1 MLIII
6 LYYLEYQIILLIFAS
21 KVKIINIKNDMA
33 VSRFLLIFIT
43 SFASMLMTFW
53 IYFKILAIAKAKNL
67 VDNPNARKLQKRPIP
82 VLGGIAVFF
91 GVLCGT
97 LVGCC
102 LMDCGVVLPII
113 LAMSMMLYVGSIDD
127 IIDLS
132 PRNRIIIE
140 VLAILGIIFSDGAC
154 IDSLHGLWGIESFSW
169 WIGVPLTVFA
179 GVGIINAM
187 NMIDGV
193 NGLSSGLCIT
203 FSIMFG
209 MAMYRALDY
218 PNAML
223 AFVYAG
229 ALIPFLIHNV
239 LGKTS
244 KMFIGDAGTM
254 TMGILMTWY
263 VIQMLRHDHYTG
275 WAIYVKHQ
283 QLSLVALTLAIL
295 SVPVGD
301 TLRVMFR
308 RIMKGHSPFK
318 ADKTHLHHMLLNYS
332 GSHSITSLIEI
343 AIAIIIV
350 LVWLISYLNNLS
362 IEMQFY
368 LVLVAAMILVWGSY
382 AYLSF
387 QNKRNSVAAFRIRKW
402 LGKIRQ
408 GDKEWWAKLQYFID
422 TPIKPKS
429 HAKHSDEQHDNGSF
443 DEKNR

>member
-1 MLIII
+1 
-6 LYYLEYQIILLIFAS
+6 
-21 KVKIINIKNDMA
+21 MA
-33 VSRFLLIFIT
+33 VSHYLLMFIT

-53 IYFKILAIAKAKNL
+53 VYFKILAIAKEKNL
-67 VDNPNARKLQKRPIP
+67 VDNPDARKLQKRPIP
-82 VLGGIAVFF
+82 VMGGIAVFF

-102 LMDCGVVLPII
+102 LMDCGVVIPIV
-113 LAMSMMLYVGSIDD
+113 LAMSMMLYIGAIDD

-140 VLAILGIIFSDGAC
+140 VLAILGLIYSDGAC
-154 IDSLHGLWGIESFSW
+154 IDSLHGLWGIETFSW

-209 MAMYRALDY
+209 FAMFKGHDY

-223 AFVYAG
+223 AFVFAG
-229 ALIPFLIHNV
+229 ALVPFLIHNV

-263 VIQMLRHDHYTG
+263 VIQMLRSDHNDQ
-275 WAIYVKHQ
+275 WSRYVSSPH
-283 QLSLVALTLAIL
+283 LGLVALTLAIL
-295 SVPVGD
+295 AVPVGD

-308 RIMKGHSPFK
+308 RIMKGYSPFK
-318 ADKTHLHHMLLNYS
+318 ADKTHLHHMILNYS
-332 GSHSITSLIEI
+332 GSHSITSLMEI
-343 AIAIIIV
+343 SIAIIIV
-350 LVWLISYLNNLS
+350 S
-362 IEMQFY
+362 IWAIAFKTHCSINAQFY
-368 LVLVAAMILVWGSY
+368 IVLAAAAILVWGTY
-382 AYLSF
+382 AYLSQ
-387 QNKRNSVAAFRIRKW
+387 QNKRNSTAAFRIRRR
-402 LGKIRQ
+402 LTMMRQ
-408 GDKEWWAKLQYFID
+408 GDKEWWSHLQRLID
-422 TPIKPKS
+422 TPIGPRRDAAHPDYQADKS
-429 HAKHSDEQHDNGSF
+429 SSEESKH
-443 DEKNR
+443 

>member
-1 MLIII
+1 
-6 LYYLEYQIILLIFAS
+6 
-21 KVKIINIKNDMA
+21 MA
-33 VSRFLLIFIT
+33 VSRFLFIFIT

-53 IYFKILAIAKAKNL
+53 IYFKILAIAKEKNL

-82 VLGGIAVFF
+82 VMGGIAVFF

-97 LVGCC
+97 LVASC

-113 LAMSMMLYVGSIDD
+113 LAMSMMLYIGAIDD

-132 PRNRIIIE
+132 PRNRFIIE
-140 VLAILGIIFSDGAC
+140 ILAVLGIIFSDGAC

-209 MAMYRALDY
+209 IAMFRAHDY

-263 VIQMLRHDHYTG
+263 VIQMLRHDHAFH
-275 WAIYVKHQ
+275 WMRYVTRQ

-295 SVPVGD
+295 AVPVGD

-308 RIMKGHSPFK
+308 RIMKGKSPFK

-332 GSHSITSLIEI
+332 GSHSITSLMEI

-350 LVWLISYLNNLS
+350 IIWAITFKTHCS
-362 IEMQFY
+362 INAQFY
-368 LVLVAAMILVWGSY
+368 VVLASAALLVWGTY
-382 AYLSF
+382 AYLSL
-387 QNKRNSVAAFRIRKW
+387 QNKRNSTAAFRIRKW
-402 LGKIRQ
+402 LTRMRQ
-408 GDKEWWAKLQYFID
+408 GDKEWWANLQRLID
-422 TPIKPKS
+422 TPHGPNKGKVQ
-429 HAKHSDEQHDNGSF
+429 SDNSF
-443 DEKNR
+443 EKK

>member
-1 MLIII
+1 ML
-6 LYYLEYQIILLIFAS
+6 
-21 KVKIINIKNDMA
+21 
-33 VSRFLLIFIT
+33 VSRIVFLLLA

-53 IYFKILAIAKAKNL
+53 VYFKILAIAKEKNL
-67 VDNPNARKLQKRPIP
+67 VDNPDARKLQKRPVP
-82 VLGGIAVFF
+82 VMGGIAVFF
-91 GVLCGT
+91 GVICGT
-97 LVGCC
+97 LFATCIC
-102 LMDCGVVLPII
+102 DCDAVLPIV
-113 LAMSMMLYVGSIDD
+113 LAMSMMLYVGAIDD

-140 VLAILGIIFSDGAC
+140 VLAILGLIYSDGAC
-154 IDSLHGLWGIESFSW
+154 IDSLHGLWGIESYSW

-203 FSIMFG
+203 FSFMFG
-209 MAMYRALDY
+209 ITMFKGHDY

-229 ALIPFLIHNV
+229 ALVPFLIHNV

-263 VIQMLRHDHYTG
+263 VIQMLRHDHNSQ
-275 WAIYVKHQ
+275 WMKYVSDQ

-295 SVPVGD
+295 AVPVGD

-308 RIMKGHSPFK
+308 RITKGNSPFK

-332 GSHSITSLIEI
+332 GSHSLTSLMEI

-350 LVWLISYLNNLS
+350 IIWAVAFKTHCS
-362 IEMQFY
+362 IDAQFY
-368 LVLVAAMILVWGSY
+368 IVLAAAAFLVWGTY

-387 QNKRNSVAAFRIRKW
+387 QNKRNSKSAYRIRRYLTKM
-402 LGKIRQ
+402 RQ
-408 GDKEWWAKLQYFID
+408 GDREWWAWLQNKID
-422 TPIKPKS
+422 TPRPLKRKS
-429 HAKHSDEQHDNGSF
+429 EDDNP
-443 DEKNR
+443 D

>member
-1 MLIII
+1 MI
-6 LYYLEYQIILLIFAS
+6 
-21 KVKIINIKNDMA
+21 
-33 VSRFLLIFIT
+33 VSRIVFLLLA
-43 SFASMLMTFW
+43 SFVSMLMTFW
-53 IYFKILAIAKAKNL
+53 VYFKILAIAKEKNL
-67 VDNPNARKLQKRPIP
+67 VDNPDARKLQKRPVP
-82 VLGGIAVFF
+82 VMGGIAVFF
-91 GVLCGT
+91 GVICGT
-97 LVGCC
+97 LFATCIC
-102 LMDCGVVLPII
+102 DCDAILPII
-113 LAMSMMLYVGSIDD
+113 LAMSMMLYVGAIDD
-127 IIDLS
+127 IIDLT
-132 PRNRIIIE
+132 PRNRLIIE
-140 VLAILGIIFSDGAC
+140 VLAVLGIIFSDGAC
-154 IDSLHGLWGIESFSW
+154 IDSLHGLWGIEDFSW

-209 MAMYRALDY
+209 IAMYRAHDY

-223 AFVYAG
+223 AFVFAG
-229 ALIPFLIHNV
+229 ALFPFLIHNV

-263 VIQMLRHDHYTG
+263 VIQMLRHDHNSQ
-275 WAIYVKHQ
+275 WVKYVSSQ

-295 SVPVGD
+295 AVPVGD

-308 RIMKGHSPFK
+308 RIMKGNSPFK

-332 GSHSITSLIEI
+332 GSHSLTSLMEI

-350 LVWLISYLNNLS
+350 IIWAIAFKTHCS
-362 IEMQFY
+362 IDAQFY
-368 LVLVAAMILVWGSY
+368 IVFAAAALLVWGTY

-402 LGKIRQ
+402 LSKTRQ
-408 GDKEWWAKLQYFID
+408 GDKEWWAWLQNRID
-422 TPIKPKS
+422 TPLGPKKRDAA
-429 HAKHSDEQHDNGSF
+429 HPDYDPTKDKDTN
-443 DEKNR
+443 K

>member
-1 MLIII
+1 MQVSRIVF
-6 LYYLEYQIILLIFAS
+6 ILLA
-21 KVKIINIKNDMA
+21 
-33 VSRFLLIFIT
+33 

-53 IYFKILAIAKAKNL
+53 VYFKILVIAKEKNL

-91 GVLCGT
+91 GVICGT
-97 LVGCC
+97 L
-102 LMDCGVVLPII
+102 LASNIWDCKSILPII
-113 LAMSMMLYVGSIDD
+113 LAMSMMLYVGAIDD
-127 IIDLS
+127 IIDLT

-140 VLAILGIIFSDGAC
+140 VLAILGIIFSDDAC

-209 MAMYRALDY
+209 IAMFRAHDY
-218 PNAML
+218 PNSML

-263 VIQMLRHDHYTG
+263 VIQMLRHDHIDQWVNY
-275 WAIYVKHQ
+275 INSQ

-295 SVPVGD
+295 AVPVGD
-301 TLRVMFR
+301 TLRVMFC

-318 ADKTHLHHMLLNYS
+318 ADKTHLHHMLINYS
-332 GSHSITSLIEI
+332 GSHSLTSLMEI
-343 AIAIIIV
+343 AIAIVIVIIWAIAFKTHCSINAQFYIV
-350 LVWLISYLNNLS
+350 L
-362 IEMQFY
+362 
-368 LVLVAAMILVWGSY
+368 AAAALLVWGTY
-382 AYLSF
+382 AYLFF
-387 QNKRNSVAAFRIRKW
+387 QDKHNSKTAFRIRKW
-402 LGKIRQ
+402 LTKTRQ
-408 GDKEWWAKLQYFID
+408 GDKEWWAWLQQRID
-422 TPIKPKS
+422 TPFGYKKRDAAHPEDYNSTKDKDS
-429 HAKHSDEQHDNGSF
+429 TK
-443 DEKNR
+443 

>member
-1 MLIII
+1 
-6 LYYLEYQIILLIFAS
+6 
-21 KVKIINIKNDMA
+21 MA
-33 VSRFLLIFIT
+33 VSHYLLIFIT
-43 SFASMLMTFW
+43 SFASMLLTFW
-53 IYFKILAIAKAKNL
+53 IYFKILAIAKEKNL
-67 VDNPNARKLQKRPIP
+67 VDNPDARKLQKHPIP
-82 VLGGIAVFF
+82 VMGGIAVFF

-102 LMDCGVVLPII
+102 LMDCGVVLPIV
-113 LAMSMMLYVGSIDD
+113 LAMSMMLYIGAIDD

-140 VLAILGIIFSDGAC
+140 VLAILGLIYSDGAC

-209 MAMYRALDY
+209 IAMFKGHDY

-263 VIQMLRHDHYTG
+263 VIQMLRSDHNAQ
-275 WAIYVKHQ
+275 WARYVDYPH
-283 QLSLVALTLAIL
+283 LSLVALTLAIL
-295 SVPVGD
+295 AVPVGD

-308 RIMKGHSPFK
+308 RIMKGYSPFK
-318 ADKTHLHHMLLNYS
+318 ADKTHLHHMILIYS
-332 GSHSITSLIEI
+332 GSHSITSLMEI
-343 AIAIIIV
+343 FIAIIIV
-350 LVWLISYLNNLS
+350 S
-362 IEMQFY
+362 IWAIAFKTHCSINAQFY
-368 LVLVAAMILVWGSY
+368 IVLAAAAILVWGTY
-382 AYLSF
+382 AYLSL
-387 QNKRNSVAAFRIRKW
+387 QNKRNSTAAFRIRRR
-402 LGKIRQ
+402 LTMMRQ
-408 GDKEWWAKLQYFID
+408 GDKEWWSHLQRLID
-422 TPIKPKS
+422 TPIGPKRDAAHPDYQTDKS
-429 HAKHSDEQHDNGSF
+429 SSEESKQ
-443 DEKNR
+443 

>member
-1 MLIII
+1 MHVSR
-6 LYYLEYQIILLIFAS
+6 LIF
-21 KVKIINIKNDMA
+21 
-33 VSRFLLIFIT
+33 FT
-43 SFASMLMTFW
+43 STAFVSMLMTFW

-67 VDNPNARKLQKRPIP
+67 VDNPDARKLQKRPVP
-82 VLGGIAVFF
+82 VMGGIAVFF
-91 GVLCGT
+91 GVLTGT
-97 LVGCC
+97 LLATCIWEC
-102 LMDCGVVLPII
+102 DSILPIVI
-113 LAMSMMLYVGSIDD
+113 AMSMMLYIGAIDD

-140 VLAILGIIFSDGAC
+140 VLAILGIIYGEGAC
-154 IDSLHGLWGIESFSW
+154 INSLHGLWGIESFSW

-203 FSIMFG
+203 FSCMFG
-209 MAMYRALDY
+209 VAMFRAHDY

-229 ALIPFLIHNV
+229 ALLPFLIHNV

-263 VIQMLRHDHYTG
+263 VIQMLRSDHYWG
-275 WAIYVKHQ
+275 WAAYVSHQ
-283 QLSLVALTLAIL
+283 RLCLVALTLAIL
-295 SVPVGD
+295 AVPVGD

-308 RIMKGHSPFK
+308 RILNGSSPFK

-343 AIAIIIV
+343 SIALAIVIM
-350 LVWLISYLNNLS
+350 WLISYLNS
-362 IEMQFY
+362 VSMEAQFY
-368 LVLVAAMILVWGSY
+368 IVLIGAILLVWGSY
-382 AYLSF
+382 FYLSI
-387 QNKRNSVAAFRIRKW
+387 QDKRNSTAAFRIRKW
-402 LGKIRQ
+402 LTKMRQ
-408 GDKEWWAKLQYFID
+408 GEKDWWNRLQRFID
-422 TPIKPKS
+422 TPFGPKRDAAHPDYES
-429 HAKHSDEQHDNGSF
+429 E
-443 DEKNR
+443 